1 MYGGR
6 GRFHMI
12 EPNSVASPAAS
23 NGHGSALGE
32 WVRSRRSAASVNQRD
47 LAARAGISRSYLCDI
62 ERGRGGQPSLGCLD
76 RIAAALGADRAEILA
91 AAGIL
96 GPARDA
102 KQDKRVIDLLAI
114 YRGLSES
121 GQDSMER
128 LARFLLAEEQRWT
141 QPRLVD
147 EIIPMERPRVQ
158 SGPTLF
164 DALEL

>member
-1 MYGGR
+1 
-6 GRFHMI
+6 MI
-12 EPNSVASPAAS
+12 EMKTAALQVEA
-23 NGHGSALGE
+23 NGHSHGSALGE
-32 WVRSRRSAASVNQRD
+32 WVRGRRIAASVNQRD

-76 RIAAALGADRAEILA
+76 RIAAALGADRAEILS

-102 KQDKRVIDLLAI
+102 KQDKRVIDLIAV

-128 LARFLLAEEQRWT
+128 LARFLLAEEQRWV
-141 QPRLVD
+141 QSRLVD
-147 EIIPMERPRVQ
+147 ELPPAEIRKPQ
-158 SGPTLF
+158 TGPTLF
-164 DALEL
+164 DLEVLDN

>member
-1 MYGGR
+1 MLESKSSGQSS
-6 GRFHMI
+6 
-12 EPNSVASPAAS
+12 EA
-23 NGHGSALGE
+23 NGNALGE
-32 WVRSRRSAASVNQRD
+32 WVRSRRIASSVNQRD

-76 RIAAALGADRAEILA
+76 RLAASLGADRAEILS

-102 KQDKRVIDLLAI
+102 KQDKRVIDLIAV

-121 GQDSMER
+121 GQDSIER
-128 LARFLLAEEQRWT
+128 LARFLLAEEQRWI
-141 QPRLVD
+141 QPRLVED
-147 EIIPMERPRVQ
+147 HTLTETRKPQ

-164 DALEL
+164 DFEVSKG

>member
-1 MYGGR
+1 MDSAKANVRISGESGYGG
-6 GRFHMI
+6 G
-12 EPNSVASPAAS
+12 
-23 NGHGSALGE
+23 LGE
-32 WVRSRRSAASVNQRD
+32 WVRSRRVAANVNQRD
-47 LAARAGISRSYLCDI
+47 LASRAGISRSYLCDI

-76 RIAAALGADRAEILA
+76 RIASALGADRAEILS

-102 KQDKRVIDLLAI
+102 KQDKQVIDLIAV

-128 LARFLLAEEQRWT
+128 LARFLLAEEQRWV

-147 EIIPMERPRVQ
+147 ELARTDPRKPQ

-164 DALEL
+164 NVDALTVNDR

>member
-1 MYGGR
+1 MDEATP
-6 GRFHMI
+6 M
-12 EPNSVASPAAS
+12 ES
-23 NGHGSALGE
+23 NGARMGHSKSLGE
-32 WVRSRRSAASVNQRD
+32 WVRARRTAASVNQRD
-47 LAARAGISRSYLCDI
+47 LATRAGISRSYLCDI

-76 RIAAALGADRAEILA
+76 RIAAALGSDRAEILG

-96 GPARDA
+96 GPARDG
-102 KQDKRVIDLLAI
+102 KQDKRVIDLIAV

-121 GQDSMER
+121 GQDSIER

-147 EIIPMERPRVQ
+147 DALPVDHHRPQ

-164 DALEL
+164 DSLDL

>member
-1 MYGGR
+1 MDEA
-6 GRFHMI
+6 I
-12 EPNSVASPAAS
+12 PAGS
-23 NGHGSALGE
+23 NGALNGHSNALGE
-32 WVRSRRSAASVNQRD
+32 WVRARRTAASVNQRD
-47 LAARAGISRSYLCDI
+47 LAARSGISRSYLCDI

-76 RIAAALGADRAEILA
+76 RIAAALGADRAEILS

-102 KQDKRVIDLLAI
+102 KQDKRVIDLIAV

-147 EIIPMERPRVQ
+147 EIAPAEHPRLQ

-164 DALEL
+164 DSLEL

>member
-1 MYGGR
+1 MAEAIPMG
-6 GRFHMI
+6 
-12 EPNSVASPAAS
+12 S
-23 NGHGSALGE
+23 NRSLHGHSSALGE
-32 WVRSRRSAASVNQRD
+32 WVRARRTAASVNQRD
-47 LAARAGISRSYLCDI
+47 LATRAGISRSYLCDI
-62 ERGRGGQPSLGCLD
+62 ERGRGGQPRLGCLD
-76 RIAAALGADRAEILA
+76 RIAAALGADRAEILS

-96 GPARDA
+96 GPARDT
-102 KQDKRVIDLLAI
+102 KQDKRVIDLIAV

-147 EIIPMERPRVQ
+147 DAPPSDGHRPQ

-164 DALEL
+164 DALDL